1 MKRLTISMSDELFD
15 RLDEIENKSLF
26 VRDIIERELSSE
38 AVDENEGLAERLSEV
53 ETQLKSIQSMLQ
65 SMPSTGKIE
74 KTVPSIEFKSI
85 EELASEK
92 PSFDMPEL
100 TPPVE
105 EVTEKPSFD
114 MPEFTPPVKEATE
127 KPSFDMP
134 ELTSPVKEATEK
146 PSVAM
151 PDLAPAEE
159 TIVIPPMPDV
169 TSPSLFESSTP
180 APASPSV
187 PTTPTQPAAADKPDK
202 MEGNILMYMPH
213 GTEIKRSIIISLI
226 SKRYDPD
233 DIDAKL
239 NQMISVGTL
248 LSMTK
253 DDTDYLVRA

>member
-105 EVTEKPSFD
+105 EVTEKP
-114 MPEFTPPVKEATE
+114 P
-127 KPSFDMP
+127 FDMP
-134 ELTSPVKEATEK
+134 ELTPPVEKATEQ

>member
-15 RLDEIENKSLF
+15 RLNEIENKSLF

-92 PSFDMPEL
+92 PPFNMPELTPSVEEVTEKPPFDMPEL

-105 EVTEKPSFD
+105 K
-114 MPEFTPPVKEATE
+114 ATE
-127 KPSFDMP
+127 Q
-134 ELTSPVKEATEK
+134 